1 MGLRPTRRRLDDDRA
16 ADRAAMARALIQE
29 ADGRL
34 HGLARFLER
43 TGLDRDE
50 ELVRRLAARAERMA
64 RGGRNHEPRPQTIGF
79 AASCWVLRGVPSA
92 VESLLAG

>member
-1 MGLRPTRRRLDDDRA
+1 
-16 ADRAAMARALIQE
+16 MARALIQE

-50 ELVRRLAARAERMA
+50 ELVRRLAARAGWQALRFVTLPPGWA
-64 RGGRNHEPRPQTIGF
+64 KPR
-79 AASCWVLRGVPSA
+79 AAALNYRICRPGPGPVFRWVPSGGL
-92 VESLLAG
+92 VPCS